1 MLSLGFDRLGEL
13 RLHVQKPAQRPANG
27 SVVDMRSLLL
37 GSTALLAFGLMA
49 PQASAQVQLNIS
61 GSVDAQFGI
70 VDQDQD
76 DDRRSI
82 GGTTDSN
89 VRFDV
94 TGLADNGL
102 EYGAR
107 LDLDDEIDATG
118 NEGFLEIDEAYV
130 FVGGDWGEVRLGEK
144 EGQASNLRI
153 SVVTVG
159 NGQVDGDFDR
169 YINGGADNVGIDF
182 FSEGDEA
189 RISYIGELA
198 IGPGA
203 LQFGLSYAPTS
214 ENGQLLDNPA
224 LEDNNGDFENVWD
237 FAANYTAEFDGG
249 FTVGVSGGLVIGDSE
264 PSGTAEREDLLE
276 WGVGLLVGFDAFT
289 ASGFYIDAG
298 DSGYLN
304 NANAGVADDQIRYG
318 ASAAYESG
326 PWGVAI
332 SWIRYE
338 GDPNDVGDT
347 PSAAGEIEEDV
358 IAGGVAYQLAP
369 GLEAYADVAWFDS
382 ENQSGGTINDGVV
395 GLAGIIVS
403 F

>member
-1 MLSLGFDRLGEL
+1 
-13 RLHVQKPAQRPANG
+13 
-27 SVVDMRSLLL
+27 MRSLLL
-37 GSTALLAFGLMA
+37 GSTALFAFGLMA
-49 PQASAQVQLNIS
+49 SHANAQVQLNIS
-61 GSVDAQFGI
+61 GSIDAQFGI

-76 DDRRSI
+76 DDRRSF

-107 LDLDDEIDATG
+107 LDLDDEIGTDSAG
-118 NEGFLEIDEAYV
+118 NEDEGFLEIDEAYI

-169 YINGGADNVGIDF
+169 YINGGADNVDIDF

-189 RISYIGELA
+189 RISYIGELE

-203 LQFGLSYAPTS
+203 LQLGLSYAPTS

-224 LEDNNGDFENVWD
+224 LEDNDGDFENIWD
-237 FAANYTAEFDGG
+237 FAVNYTAEFDGG
-249 FTVGVSGGLVIGDSE
+249 FTFGVSGGLVIGDSE
-264 PSGTAEREDLLE
+264 PSGTVEREDLLE

-289 ASGFYIDAG
+289 ATGFYIDAG
-298 DSGYLN
+298 DSGYLD
-304 NANAGVADDQIRYG
+304 NAGAAVADDQIRYG
-318 ASAAYESG
+318 ASAAYEAG

-347 PSAAGEIEEDV
+347 PSGAGEIEEDV